1 MAALHGPAGPLMT
14 GEHLR
19 HDRLLVAHEHQVNN
33 MMQYSKFE
41 DTNVKQSR
49 QELTIKDSI
58 VRNLKLNHH
67 THFYT
72 GISNICICGH

>member
-49 QELTIKDSI
+49 QELT
-58 VRNLKLNHH
+58 
-67 THFYT
+67 
-72 GISNICICGH
+72 